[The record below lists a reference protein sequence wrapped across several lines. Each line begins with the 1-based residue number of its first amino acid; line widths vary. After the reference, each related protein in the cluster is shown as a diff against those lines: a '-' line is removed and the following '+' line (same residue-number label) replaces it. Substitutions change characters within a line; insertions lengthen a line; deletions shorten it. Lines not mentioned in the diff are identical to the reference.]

1 MTPRNKI
8 RSSQNMLGNFVMDAT
23 KNLEILKTEREQ
35 NKDITVLD
43 VSLVPVI
50 LLDKLTEHETKS
62 FRKKFCNSF
71 AIYCEYGN
79 CSIYL
84 H

>member
-8 RSSQNMLGNFVMDAT
+8 RSSQDTLGNFVIDAT
-23 KNLEILKTEREQ
+23 KNLEILKTAREQ

-50 LLDKLTEHETKS
+50 LLDKLTEHETK
-62 FRKKFCNSF
+62 RP
-71 AIYCEYGN
+71 
-79 CSIYL
+79 L
-84 H
+84 MM